1 PYFHKPLRTALVDC
15 TGELLY
21 EMVTSLAGEPHGR
34 PEWQVPIEKLWLY
47 SAPNDSARTEHYLVR
62 NELAEMLAF
71 VNEDWMKIA
80 YQGTE
85 GRQKA
90 WVSLRATHDLGERYE
105 PGISDHEPLAL
116 WALDYYDSEEDP

>member
-1 PYFHKPLRTALVDC
+1 MLLRSCRSALLSLALVSSSSPAAAESHPLHAPPTLHDSSSCLAAEIRMPEISPQWPYFLKPLRTALVEC
-15 TGELLY
+15 SGELLY

-71 VNEDWMKIA
+71 V
-80 YQGTE
+80 
-85 GRQKA
+85 
-90 WVSLRATHDLGERYE
+90 
-105 PGISDHEPLAL
+105 
-116 WALDYYDSEEDP
+116 